1 MSGSARTSPSANG
14 RSVLSATHTPG
25 DAPRSS
31 RPAPPPDQAH
41 RAALD
46 HLLSLQ
52 EPSGCWEGEMV
63 WNTTI
68 LSQYVIVRR
77 LVGRDLPEP
86 ARAEMTRHY
95 RVTVT
100 PEGGWGLHPEAGPSP
115 YCTTLAHIALR
126 LLGNSRDAP
135 LCARSA
141 AWLRTRPGGARAVP
155 TWGKLWLAFAGL
167 HDHRA
172 VNPLPPELFLLP
184 RRLPVH
190 PDRLYC
196 HTRTIYQAMAYL
208 YGTRFSG
215 DLGDPLTKELRDDLL
230 LGEQQPG
237 EQGPFRAQRRLLG
250 TDAVV
255 LPGRGLRAAFDALA
269 LYERRPPR
277 RTRARALARCL
288 ERVSHEQDVTQNL
301 GISPVS
307 SLLNVLVLY
316 ASGARPAAVDRALA
330 ALDHWRWADAE
341 RGIRYAGARSQTWDT
356 AFAVEA
362 LLAHR
367 PAGPA
372 DPASDTALLRA
383 CAYLRD
389 AQVTEDVPHPEVTA
403 RAPAAGGWCFSDNG
417 HRWPVSD
424 CTAEAVS
431 ALLHTGA
438 ALPDT
443 PVPDDRRLRQ
453 ATAFL
458 LHRQN
463 RDGGFGSYEPR
474 RGSRLLE
481 AANPS
486 EMFSRCM
493 VEDSYTECTGSALV
507 ALAELG
513 RLDGQAHRE
522 AVARAVRR
530 GARFLLRAQDPD
542 GSWRA
547 AWGVNRLYG
556 TLFAV
561 RGLRAA
567 GAPSGHPRLA
577 RAADWLRSVQRA
589 DGGWGEHHRGCAE
602 DRYVEHPESQPVATA
617 WALLALLQITGPGA
631 ASVRRGVRWLC
642 EHQAADG
649 SWEQKA
655 VTGVFF
661 GTAMLDYRRYADY
674 FPTWALGAYRSALGR
689 AG

>member
-1 MSGSARTSPSANG
+1 
-14 RSVLSATHTPG
+14 
-25 DAPRSS
+25 
-31 RPAPPPDQAH
+31 
-41 RAALD
+41 
-46 HLLSLQ
+46 
-52 EPSGCWEGEMV
+52 MV
-63 WNTTI
+63 WNTMI
-68 LSQYVIVRR
+68 LSQYVIVCR

-86 ARAEMTRHY
+86 TRAAMTRHY
-95 RVTVT
+95 RGTAA
-100 PEGGWGLHPEAGPSP
+100 PEGGWGLHPEAGPSL

-126 LLGNSRDAP
+126 LLGNHREDP

-141 AWLRTRPGGARAVP
+141 AWLRARPGGVQAVP
-155 TWGKLWLAFAGL
+155 TWGKLWLAFTGL
-167 HDHRA
+167 HDYRA

-184 RRLPVH
+184 RRLPIH

-208 YGTRFSG
+208 YGIRFSG
-215 DLGDPLTKELRDDLL
+215 DLGHPLTKELRDDLL
-230 LGEQQPG
+230 FGEQQPVA
-237 EQGPFRAQRRLLG
+237 QRPFRTQRHLLG

-255 LPGRGLRAAFDALA
+255 PPGRGLRAAFDALA

-288 ERVSHEQDVTQNL
+288 ERVTHEQDITRNL

-316 ASGARPAAVDRALA
+316 ASGAHPAAVDRALT
-330 ALDHWRWADAE
+330 ALDHWRWADPE

-367 PAGPA
+367 PTRPGTQEA
-372 DPASDTALLRA
+372 TILRA
-383 CAYLRD
+383 CAYLRE
-389 AQVTEDVPHPEVTA
+389 AQVTEDVPRPEVTA
-403 RAPAAGGWCFSDNG
+403 RAPAAGGWCFSDSG

-424 CTAEAVS
+424 CTAEAAT
-431 ALLHTGA
+431 ALLQA
-438 ALPDT
+438 RALLPDAPVPV
-443 PVPDDRRLRQ
+443 PVPDEQRLQQ

-486 EMFSRCM
+486 EMFSHCM
-493 VEDSYTECTGSALV
+493 IEDSYTECTGSALA

-513 RLDGQAHRE
+513 RWEGQAHRE
-522 AVARAVRR
+522 AVTRAIRQ
-530 GARFLLRAQDPD
+530 GARFLLRTQRRD

-547 AWGVNRLYG
+547 AWGVNRIYG

-567 GAPSGHPRLA
+567 GAPPGHPRLA
-577 RAADWLRSVQRA
+577 RAAHWLQSVQRA
-589 DGGWGEHHRGCAE
+589 DGGWGEHHRGCTE
-602 DRYVEHPESQPVATA
+602 DRYVEHPESQPVMTA
-617 WALLALLQITGPGA
+617 WALLALLPITDPGTKC
-631 ASVRRGVRWLC
+631 VHRGIDWLC

-649 SWEQKA
+649 SWHQEA

-661 GTAMLDYRRYADY
+661 GTAMLDYRHYAEY
-674 FPTWALGAYRSALGR
+674 FPLWALGGYLTALGQ